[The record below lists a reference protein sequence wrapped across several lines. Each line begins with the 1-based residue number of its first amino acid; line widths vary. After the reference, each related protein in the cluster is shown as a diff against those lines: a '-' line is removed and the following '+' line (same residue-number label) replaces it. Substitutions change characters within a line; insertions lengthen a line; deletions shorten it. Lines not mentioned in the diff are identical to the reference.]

1 MEKIP
6 PRQLI
11 LGAVI
16 TCIEKYGVD
25 KLTTRKIAEEAGTN
39 IASINYYFRTKE
51 ALVNEALSMTIN
63 HMLED
68 VRLAIGNK
76 QQTFLEVFED
86 VLFYLIDGNLRF
98 PGITAAHLYDAVFEK
113 KTETLGLQVM
123 NRLFEEV
130 AQRAIQEYPYKDPQ
144 VVRFILSQVF
154 AATMFMMLSPDF
166 FLSVDSLKVTNPD
179 ECRLLA
185 KQYTLMFASALDISR
200 KISVDEHQ
208 R

>member
-11 LGAVI
+11 LTAVV
-16 TCIEKYGVD
+16 TCIEKFGLD

-63 HMLED
+63 HMMED
-68 VRLAIGNK
+68 VRLSIGNK
-76 QQTFLEVFED
+76 QQPFLEAFED

-113 KTETLGLQVM
+113 KTDTLGLQIM
-123 NRLFEEV
+123 NRLYEEV
-130 AQRAIQEYPYKDPQ
+130 AQRACQEYPHKDPQ
-144 VVRFILSQVF
+144 AVRFILAQIF
-154 AATMFMMLSPDF
+154 AATLFMMLSPKF
-166 FLSVDSLKVTNPD
+166 FQSVDSLRMNNSD
-179 ECRLLA
+179 DCRSLA
-185 KQYTLMFASALDISR
+185 KRCTLMFASALDI
-200 KISVDEHQ
+200 Q
-208 R
+208 GWN